1 MLYLGCPLWANAKWK
16 ASLYSPDAK
25 PNQYLQQYAS
35 AFNSAEGNT
44 TFYADPSDEALK
56 RWYQDTP
63 AQFRF
68 MLKVPQRISH
78 QPAADNL
85 QQLELWLARMQQLAE
100 KLSLVHL
107 QLPARSGPQQLTQ
120 IANLIEC
127 INRFNLRCALEVR
140 HLAFF
145 DKAQHEISLHRLL
158 QQLDAER
165 VVFDSRALFS
175 VAASSTALQD
185 AQSKKPRL
193 PVHAIS
199 FSDTPVLRFIGCDDL
214 AINRQ
219 MYQPWLGKVQQWL
232 KQGKQ
237 PYLFFHTP
245 DNHFAPQLCR
255 QFVSDLQLDHQCLA
269 SWPGE
274 QQISLL

>member
-16 ASLYSPDAK
+16 TSLFSQDAK
-25 PNQYLQQYAS
+25 PNEFLQQYAR

-44 TFYADPSDEALK
+44 TFYADPSDDVLK

-78 QPAADNL
+78 QPSADNL
-85 QQLELWLARMQQLAE
+85 QQLELWLTRMQRLAE
-100 KLSLVHL
+100 KLSLIHL
-107 QLPARSGPQQLTQ
+107 QLPARCGPAQLTQ
-120 IANLIEC
+120 MANLIEC
-127 INRFNLRCALEVR
+127 ISRFNLRCVVEVR
-140 HLAFF
+140 HPAFF
-145 DKAQHEISLHRLL
+145 DKAQHEINLHRML
-158 QQLDAER
+158 QHYAAER

-175 VAASSTALQD
+175 VAANSEALKD

-199 FSDTPVLRFIGCDDL
+199 FTDTPVLRFIGCDDM

-219 MYQPWLGKVQQWL
+219 LYQPWLGKVGQWL
-232 KQGKQ
+232 QQGKQ
-237 PYLFFHTP
+237 PYCFFHTP

-255 QFVSDLQLDHQCLA
+255 QFVQDLQLQHQCLA